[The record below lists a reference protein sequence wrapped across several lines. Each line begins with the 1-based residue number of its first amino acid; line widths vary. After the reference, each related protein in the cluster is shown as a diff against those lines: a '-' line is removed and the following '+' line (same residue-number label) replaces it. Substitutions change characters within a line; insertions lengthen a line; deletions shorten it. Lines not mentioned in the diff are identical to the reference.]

1 MKNFL
6 QNILNVLKIVN
17 NKLFFKRP
25 DFSEK
30 KIFLQG
36 QLLQEQNKTKNKI
49 NNLKEVEFSVFS
61 QFGDDGIME
70 ISAQF
75 AKILSNLNIEQN
87 LKIDVS
93 EDMKKYLRKHREKFR
108 K

>member
-6 QNILNVLKIVN
+6 QNILSILKIVN

-36 QLLQEQNKTKNKI
+36 QLLQEENK
-49 NNLKEVEFSVFS
+49 
-61 QFGDDGIME
+61 
-70 ISAQF
+70 
-75 AKILSNLNIEQN
+75 
-87 LKIDVS
+87 
-93 EDMKKYLRKHREKFR
+93 KKK
-108 K
+108 